1 VKSYEVLRKA
11 VHQAGVKSVAAD
23 MKLSSSLLYKWC
35 QESEQPQAAGADNPL
50 DRLLQICQLTDNT
63 EPVQWLCQQL
73 NGFFVANPKRPPEE
87 FLPLFSATEKLLR
100 EFTDLLTAI
109 SQSVEN
115 DGIISQ
121 AEASSIRQEWE
132 HLKMLAEGF
141 VVACEKGVYC
151 ESSKES
157 Q

>member
-23 MKLSSSLLYKWC
+23 MKLSSSLVYKWC
-35 QESEQPQAAGADNPL
+35 QESEQPQAAGTDNPL

-73 NGFFVANPKRPPEE
+73 NGFFVTNPKRPPEE
-87 FLPLFSATEKLLR
+87 FLPLFSATQKLLS
-100 EFTDLLTAI
+100 EFTELLTAI

-115 DGIISQ
+115 DGVISPS
-121 AEASSIRQEWE
+121 EASSIRLEWE
-132 HLKMLAEGF
+132 HLKSLAETF

-151 ESSKES
+151 EPEKNS

>member
-1 VKSYEVLRKA
+1 
-11 VHQAGVKSVAAD
+11 
-23 MKLSSSLLYKWC
+23 MKLSSSLVYKWC
-35 QESEQPQAAGADNPL
+35 QESEQPQATGADNPL

-87 FLPLFSATEKLLR
+87 FLPLFTATQKLLL
-100 EFTDLLTAI
+100 EFTELLTAI

-132 HLKMLAEGF
+132 HLKTLAEGF